1 MRLFTELNAR
11 AGFVMGTCV
20 PGAVCTAGG
29 CKRAWVRLRLIMITA
44 LLAGMLSACGTPA
57 KSRAGAL
64 KMPPKSRYIL
74 KVSELVDKQWHLY
87 LKQRPNDA
95 AFGGMEVGYWVNPKG
110 KVVKMRVM
118 GANRASPDL
127 VRLTMDAIEE
137 VDLPRMP
144 ADVVSKLTPKD
155 EGVLKLIYKAYV
167 PPSNGGRGCV
177 QDARVQWNK
186 EHVMNQVGYV
196 PYTEAEKLTGLGKE
210 TPASRYSKLV
220 LGRVKRQWSL
230 YIMQSRV
237 SSAGGVDV
245 VFSVNSQGKVESPKA
260 NPQKDCDPRLTE
272 LTLRAVRDAEI
283 PPMPTEV
290 RSALAKNGGRINVI
304 FHVDGR

>member
-1 MRLFTELNAR
+1 MLGTTLVLGMTMRSHCAR
-11 AGFVMGTCV
+11 VGMAGAGRLLGVMV
-20 PGAVCTAGG
+20 
-29 CKRAWVRLRLIMITA
+29 M
-44 LLAGMLSACGTPA
+44 AGMLSACGTPA
-57 KSRAGAL
+57 KSGVGAL
-64 KMPPKSRYIL
+64 KMPPQSRYIL
-74 KVSELVDKQWHLY
+74 KVSALVDEQWHLY

-110 KVVKMRVM
+110 KVVKMRVV

-144 ADVVSKLTPKD
+144 ADVVSSLTPKD
-155 EGVLKLIYKAYV
+155 EGVLKLIYKAYI
-167 PPSNGGRGCV
+167 PPSKGGAGCA

-186 EHVMNQVGYV
+186 ENVMNQVGYV
-196 PYTEAEKLTGLGKE
+196 PYTEAEKLTGLRKE
-210 TPASRYSKLV
+210 TPTSRYAELV

-230 YIMQSRV
+230 YVMQSKV

-245 VFSVNSQGKVESPKA
+245 VFGVNSQGKVEGPKA

-283 PPMPTEV
+283 PAMPAEV
-290 RSALAKNGGRINVI
+290 RSALAKDGGRVNVI